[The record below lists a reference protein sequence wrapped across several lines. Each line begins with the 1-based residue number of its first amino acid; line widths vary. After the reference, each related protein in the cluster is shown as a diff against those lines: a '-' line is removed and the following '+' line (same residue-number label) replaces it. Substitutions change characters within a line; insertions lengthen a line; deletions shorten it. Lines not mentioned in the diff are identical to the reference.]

1 MARIPQ
7 RRKVLVLKDE
17 PSIQKLFNFMGQMR
31 RENAVKGGA
40 PLARVH
46 PKQFDTVIIDLWF
59 RRQQREN
66 EIHGIGDI
74 RLSSIGKMLAV
85 TFEVNGPKT
94 AVLVERHLR
103 NRLTQPLLWLIC
115 NR

>member
-1 MARIPQ
+1 MDIVCNIKASTNQKAFAKAFSDDDDGPQ
-7 RRKVLVLKDE
+7 
-17 PSIQKLFNFMGQMR
+17 N
-31 RENAVKGGA
+31 GG
-40 PLARVH
+40 RSNS
-46 PKQFDTVIIDLWF
+46 
-59 RRQQREN
+59 EN